1 MASFVQHLTSSLL
14 SLTSSSRKELNNF
27 WCSDVSKFGHD
38 MFSASGQSV
47 TSSGTSV
54 LCQQTTNQIIWILT
68 GHKTKNVTWA
78 HESRFLENSDVNS
91 HLFPSQ
97 GMICHPAVPSSFMPL
112 HQCFQFEFVASRE
125 RYWVDDG
132 AFGWGGDQTGAG
144 GSSATHLIGEP
155 VHV

>member
-27 WCSDVSKFGHD
+27 WCLTSVNLVMTCFLPQDNLWHRPEHLSSVSK
-38 MFSASGQSV
+38 
-47 TSSGTSV
+47 
-54 LCQQTTNQIIWILT
+54 QQTKSFESSQD
-68 GHKTKNVTWA
+68 TKQKMWLA